1 MKYTRERPKNKMDPF
16 SPLEKTSKG
25 RYLLTMIKFFPR
37 YMLAA
42 FVAVFLCNGATNS
55 VAASSD
61 PRTLGIF
68 KDWQAYT
75 WSESGKKVCYMLSRP
90 NKSLPQN
97 VKRGDIYLMVT
108 YRPKSNS
115 KEEVSH
121 ITGYTYKDK
130 STVELS
136 VGDRKFKLATDTD
149 VAWVPEGESDIKL
162 INAMRRGSKLIVKGI
177 SSRGTKTT
185 DSYSLQGFT
194 AAHKQIRKSC
204 S

>member
-1 MKYTRERPKNKMDPF
+1 MAART
-16 SPLEKTSKG
+16 SLEKISK
-25 RYLLTMIKFFPR
+25 RHYILPMIKFDWR
-37 YMLAA
+37 KLSAA
-42 FVAVFLCNGATNS
+42 IVTAALCFTATQVA
-55 VAASSD
+55 AASSD
-61 PRTLGIF
+61 PKALGIF

-75 WSESGKKVCYMLSRP
+75 WTESGKKLCYMLTRP

-108 YRPKSNS
+108 YRPKSKS

-130 STVELS
+130 STVEIAI
-136 VGDRKFKLATDTD
+136 GDRKFKLATDSD
-149 VAWVPEGESDIKL
+149 VAWVPEGESDAKL
-162 INAMRRGSKLIVKGI
+162 INAMRKGSKLTVKGR
-177 SSRGTKTT
+177 SSRGTLTT

>member
-1 MKYTRERPKNKMDPF
+1 MKKYTLRF
-16 SPLEKTSKG
+16 LSAIAIGLS
-25 RYLLTMIKFFPR
+25 LS
-37 YMLAA
+37 AA
-42 FVAVFLCNGATNS
+42 ATPAT
-55 VAASSD
+55 AASSD
-61 PRTLGIF
+61 PRALGTF

-75 WSESGKKVCYMLSRP
+75 WLENGKKVCYILSRP

-108 YRPKSNS
+108 YRPKTRS

-121 ITGYTYKDK
+121 VTGYTYKNK
-130 STVELS
+130 STVDLTI
-136 VGDRKFKLATDTD
+136 GNRKFKLATDAD
-149 VAWVPEGESDIKL
+149 VAWVPEGESDAKL
-162 INAMRRGSKLIVKGI
+162 INAMRGGSKLVIKGR
-177 SSRGTKTT
+177 SSRGTLTT

>member
-1 MKYTRERPKNKMDPF
+1 
-16 SPLEKTSKG
+16 
-25 RYLLTMIKFFPR
+25 MIKFSLRSLFPVAVALT
-37 YMLAA
+37 MGTGVPTALAA
-42 FVAVFLCNGATNS
+42 NG
-55 VAASSD
+55 D
-61 PRTLGIF
+61 PRALGTF

-75 WSESGKKVCYMLSRP
+75 WLENGSKICYMLSRP

-108 YRPKSNS
+108 YRPKSRS

-121 ITGYTYKDK
+121 VTGYTYKDK
-130 STVELS
+130 STVDITI
-136 VGDRKFKLATDTD
+136 GNRKFKLATDAD
-149 VAWVPEGESDIKL
+149 VAWVPEGESDAKL
-162 INAMRRGSKLIVKGI
+162 INAMRSGSKLVIKGR
-177 SSRGTKTT
+177 SSRGTLTT

>member
-1 MKYTRERPKNKMDPF
+1 MPIQDLST
-16 SPLEKTSKG
+16 PLEKNKKG
-25 RYLLTMIKFFPR
+25 RYSFPMIISLKR
-37 YMLAA
+37 MLAVGA
-42 FVAVFLCNGATNS
+42 ALASLFLSSQAI
-55 VAASSD
+55 AANSD
-61 PRTLGIF
+61 PRALGTF

-75 WSESGKKVCYMLSRP
+75 WLENGSKVCYMLSRP

-108 YRPKSNS
+108 YRPKSRS

-121 ITGYTYKDK
+121 VTGYTYKNK
-130 STVELS
+130 STVDIV
-136 VGDRKFKLATDTD
+136 VGKRKFKLATDGD
-149 VAWVPEGESDIKL
+149 VAWVPEGDSDTKL
-162 INAMRRGSKLIVKGI
+162 ISAMRRGSKLIVKGR
-177 SSRGTKTT
+177 SSRGTLTT